1 MFFDTS
7 YGFWGQISSFRKFGM
22 HMLKNRTF
30 SDILQK
36 VKTYCLPTAITLI
49 LNPTEHPEEYKIES
63 SQRTYVTSN
72 LCT

>member
-1 MFFDTS
+1 
-7 YGFWGQISSFRKFGM
+7 
-22 HMLKNRTF
+22 MLKNRTF

-63 SQRTYVTSN
+63 S
-72 LCT
+72 